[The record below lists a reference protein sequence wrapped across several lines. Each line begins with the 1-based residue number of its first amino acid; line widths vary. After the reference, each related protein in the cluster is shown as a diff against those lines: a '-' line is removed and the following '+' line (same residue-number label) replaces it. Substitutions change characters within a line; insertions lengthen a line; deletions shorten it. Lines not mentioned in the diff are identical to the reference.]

1 MIKRIFGFF
10 KSLLSADNKQAGN
23 AMASVVVSLVVGI
36 VVIGILITNLWPV
49 ITTTAAANVSGLT
62 GTDAGTTFLVAF
74 WPVVL
79 VMAGIAVGVGVVY
92 WILRETNVM

>member
-1 MIKRIFGFF
+1 MSLFSAEKKQPGFA
-10 KSLLSADNKQAGN
+10 LAGQ
-23 AMASVVVSLVVGI
+23 VIGLVVGI
-36 VVIGILITNLWPV
+36 VVIGVLITQLWPV

-62 GTDAGTTFLVAF
+62 GTDAGTTFLVSF

-92 WILRETNVM
+92 WILKETNVV